1 MIVYTVLFWKRSL
14 KNVLHWPDDNGKH
27 MNRYGQSD
35 TNTETDTDT
44 NSTDTDTDTD
54 TFLENCERFKCC
66 VLYYSTWVKHSI
78 YEVESLKLIK
88 CESYKISD

>member
-1 MIVYTVLFWKRSL
+1 
-14 KNVLHWPDDNGKH
+14 

-54 TFLENCERFKCC
+54 TLLENCERFRCC
-66 VLYYSTWVKHSI
+66 VLYHITDKHSI